1 MANKKELI
9 NVEPVFRLKP
19 IPTDDDDQYEIC
31 EIKFIDYVSAND
43 KLGDE
48 PVEIETSEMEKKVF
62 GKNTH
67 YLGNINGYD
76 ITVNA
81 YRNNVIGSYLVQ
93 NQNIPVC
100 SLQFMYAKNIVI
112 GYLFNIFIYFCLD
125 PQKNNFLKS
134 PKSFVNARAYGKY
147 IMVIDSDKEV
157 LDDMNTLLT
166 EKIQEYSNEDIIKK
180 MDGTQTDE
188 QILEMSKNDLDEK
201 KEFYKS
207 LLNGKEVKYF
217 KNMKKFVS
225 DNLLPL
231 YKNPHIIGLVKFAL
245 EVRAKKRIK
254 EYGAFDGIYK
264 VPERVLKLNDIKN
277 NPDIV
282 DDFIGLD
289 KE

>member
-19 IPTDDDDQYEIC
+19 VRTDDDDEYEIC
-31 EIKFIDYVSAND
+31 EIKFIDYKSPND
-43 KLGDE
+43 QLGDE
-48 PVEIETSEMEKKVF
+48 PVDIETSEAEKRAF

-67 YLGNINGYD
+67 YLGNINGYE
-76 ITVNA
+76 ITVNV
-81 YRNNVIGSYLVQ
+81 YRNNVVGSYLIK
-93 NQNIPVC
+93 NRNIPVC

-125 PQKNNFLKS
+125 PEKNKFLNS

-147 IMVIDSDKEV
+147 IMVVDSDKEV

-166 EKIQEYSNEDIIKK
+166 EKIQTYSAEDIATK
-180 MDGTQTDE
+180 MDGSQTDE
-188 QILEMSKNDLDEK
+188 QLIQMIQNDENEK

-207 LLNGKEVKYF
+207 LLDGKEVKF
-217 KNMKKFVS
+217 TKNMKKFID
-225 DNLLPL
+225 DNLIPI
-231 YKNPHIIGLVKFAL
+231 YKNSHITGLIKFAL
-245 EVRAKKRIK
+245 DVRAKKRIK

-264 VPERVLKLNDIKN
+264 VPEKVLNLNDIKN
-277 NPDIV
+277 NPDLV
-282 DDFIGLD
+282 DEHLGLE